1 MDSPPPIDAVLL
13 VTGHREFRS
22 INPDLFVETMK
33 SPVLVDCTGM
43 IDPASA
49 KKSGVIFRGI
59 GRGGT

>member
-1 MDSPPPIDAVLL
+1 
-13 VTGHREFRS
+13 
-22 INPDLFVETMK
+22 MK

-43 IDPASA
+43 IDPMSA